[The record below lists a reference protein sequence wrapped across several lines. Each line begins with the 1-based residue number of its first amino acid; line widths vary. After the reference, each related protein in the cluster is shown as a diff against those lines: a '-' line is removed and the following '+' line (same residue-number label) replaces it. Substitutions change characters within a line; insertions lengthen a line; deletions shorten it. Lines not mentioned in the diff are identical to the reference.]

1 MANQT
6 HAQPPELRDQVLGP
20 IGTGLILGALIFLML
35 PVSQLLSLGLQDKE
49 KNADVSVIEPPDLFE
64 TPPPPEEEIQEE
76 EIKELEQEQEP
87 PTLEQLEIQM
97 NADVSG
103 LAGGDFT
110 VPTYN
115 LAQEIEELVFEMKD
129 LTVRPRPIFQGE
141 PTYPPELKRNGISG
155 DVRLEFWIRAN
166 GTTDKIRVLNSS
178 NPAFEEPTIRAVRKW
193 RFEAGE
199 KNGKKVNVIARITIP
214 FNVNR

>member
-1 MANQT
+1 MSEH
-6 HAQPPELRDQVLGP
+6 HAQPPDLRDRFFGP
-20 IGTGLILGALIFLML
+20 IGTGLVLGFFVFLML

-49 KNADVSVIEPPDLFE
+49 KSADISVIEPPDLFE
-64 TPPPPEEEIQEE
+64 TPPPPEEEVVEDDID
-76 EIKELEQEQEP
+76 ELEQEQEP
-87 PTLEQLEIQM
+87 PTLEQLEISM

-110 VPTYN
+110 VPSYN

-155 DVRLEFWIRAN
+155 EVRLQFWIRKN
-166 GTTDKIRVLNSS
+166 GTTDKIKVLRSS

-193 RFEAGE
+193 RFEPGE
-199 KNGKKVNVIARITIP
+199 RSGEKVNVIARITIP
-214 FNVNR
+214 FNVG

>member
-1 MANQT
+1 MSHS
-6 HAQPPELRDQVLGP
+6 HAQPPELTNRVIGP
-20 IGTGLILGALIFLML
+20 IGTGVILGILIFLML

-49 KNADVSVIEPPDLFE
+49 KTADISVIEPPDLFE
-64 TPPPPEEEIQEE
+64 TPPPPEEDVQEE
-76 EIKELEQEQEP
+76 EIDDLQEEQEP
-87 PTLEQLEIQM
+87 PTLEQLEISM

-110 VPTYN
+110 VPTYD

-141 PTYPPELKRNGISG
+141 PQYPPELKRNRIEGE
-155 DVRLEFWIRAN
+155 VRLEFVIGKDGSVRDIRIL
-166 GTTDKIRVLNSS
+166 KSS

-193 RFEAGE
+193 RFEPGERSGE
-199 KNGKKVNVIARITIP
+199 KVASRARISIP
-214 FNVNR
+214 FTVK